1 MVNNLLDM
9 GFFIFRL
16 NGRIMY
22 IDVSNDKKI
31 FRNEEK
37 INVGGLCVCVGLVI
51 GYFIDV
57 RENLIR
63 SLCKVEGLKFGMV
76 I

>member
-37 INVGGLCVCVGLVI
+37 INVGVCVFV
-51 GYFIDV
+51 
-57 RENLIR
+57 
-63 SLCKVEGLKFGMV
+63 
-76 I
+76 